1 MIGEPQHIDQ
11 AAPRTPGRLYP
22 VDVNLSKAL
31 RWTPPQLQQ
40 QWEQQQ
46 RQQTVQPSPEYPVH
60 AVHLAGEIDILG
72 FANDYLGRLF
82 EYQLPLYR
90 DHVLLELKDG
100 SENRDLL
107 KNDSSSS
114 SGTAA
119 RGAFMVIYR
128 YGSVILINVR
138 RSERDM
144 YFDLLKPYIK
154 VPKGQPT
161 VQQEYSNLRSDET
174 TIAVQPNLSDWSKLE
189 NDKVVV
195 QTLDAGNMR
204 VISHVL
210 SQSVALDYFN
220 SRVDAAIQQFT
231 PYLTAVAQTGAC
243 DNVKEARLLQLIADN
258 SLLYTDVVTK
268 FGLLDISQTA
278 WNQDKH
284 FQLWESLRRDYEIER
299 RFDAINRKLGP
310 MLENAKFLLD
320 VRAEQKSSG
329 AEWII
334 IGLIMLEVL
343 MNGFG
348 HLATFMWHG

>member
-1 MIGEPQHIDQ
+1 VSAQQSEPHDAAFRMIGEPQHIDQ

-90 DHVLLELKDG
+90 DHVLLEVRDIRSTREATGLQLAPSKHSSVFVCAHSVPQNGHPFQPCVCPCALCCHLLPQLKDG

-128 YGSVILINVR
+128 
-138 RSERDM
+138 
-144 YFDLLKPYIK
+144 
-154 VPKGQPT
+154 
-161 VQQEYSNLRSDET
+161 
-174 TIAVQPNLSDWSKLE
+174 
-189 NDKVVV
+189 
-195 QTLDAGNMR
+195 
-204 VISHVL
+204 
-210 SQSVALDYFN
+210 
-220 SRVDAAIQQFT
+220 
-231 PYLTAVAQTGAC
+231 
-243 DNVKEARLLQLIADN
+243 
-258 SLLYTDVVTK
+258 
-268 FGLLDISQTA
+268 
-278 WNQDKH
+278 
-284 FQLWESLRRDYEIER
+284 
-299 RFDAINRKLGP
+299 
-310 MLENAKFLLD
+310 
-320 VRAEQKSSG
+320 
-329 AEWII
+329 
-334 IGLIMLEVL
+334 
-343 MNGFG
+343 
-348 HLATFMWHG
+348 